1 MSGYEQKDNSGA
13 LFVNDKGDNE
23 SRPDRT
29 GDAMIDGVMYRMA
42 GWVNTSANGKQYLSM
57 KFTPKDEVQKK
68 GMDKV
73 KKAVQEA
80 VFESEDIPF

>member
-1 MSGYEQKDNSGA
+1 MSQYEQKDNSGA

>member
-1 MSGYEQKDNSGA
+1 MAQYEQKNNSGS
-13 LFVNDKGDNE
+13 LFVNDKGENE

-57 KFTPKDEVQKK
+57 KFTPKDEVHKEGVK
-68 GMDKV
+68 KV
-73 KKAVQEA
+73 KQAVQEA
-80 VFESEDIPF
+80 MLETEDIPF

>member
-13 LFVNDKGDNE
+13 LFVNDKGENE

-73 KKAVQEA
+73 KEAVQQSA
-80 VFESEDIPF
+80 FESEDIPF

>member
-1 MSGYEQKDNSGA
+1 MSSYEQKDNSGA
-13 LFVNDKGDNE
+13 LFVNDKGENE

-68 GMDKV
+68 GMAKV
-73 KKAVQEA
+73 KEAVQQSA
-80 VFESEDIPF
+80 FESEDIPF

>member
-1 MSGYEQKDNSGA
+1 MI
-13 LFVNDKGDNE
+13 KGENE

-73 KKAVQEA
+73 KEAVQQSA
-80 VFESEDIPF
+80 FESEDIPF

>member
-68 GMDKV
+68 GVQQV
-73 KKAVQEA
+73 KKAVQPD
-80 VFESEDIPF
+80 FESEDIPF